1 MVILKPAKSRKVTSP
16 KNFQLTDNGFVDLQ
30 AILDIEDPNDST
42 MYPQNHPL
50 TMEVEKMRKKWEEII
65 QKYRREVFEV
75 EAVSETPTKKSNK
88 APSKKAQKNTK
99 TTPLQTID
107 WVQML
112 PIWVVK
118 KIFNYVDL
126 KTLQFLKKV
135 NPYWAY
141 VCDSVIKDRQART
154 LLDQTIEKLSSKV
167 DPEVLKQSLDNN
179 KTKQL
184 KTVDHPREKRLK
196 GLLNRGAVLPSL
208 RPKVKKSQQVRWA
221 MINMLSKG
229 TDIVDPIDKVVPL
242 PRLIKEDLLL
252 YKKYPCL
259 LKDVNVAL
267 DVEESVKRQD
277 TLSYTLTQPLSDA
290 FSVSESDLIGW

>member
-1 MVILKPAKSRKVTSP
+1 
-16 KNFQLTDNGFVDLQ
+16 
-30 AILDIEDPNDST
+30 
-42 MYPQNHPL
+42 MYPQEHPL
-50 TMEVEKMRKKWEEII
+50 TLEVEKMRKKWEEII

-75 EAVSETPTKKSNK
+75 KADPETPTKKPKK
-88 APSKKAQKNTK
+88 APSKKAKKNTK
-99 TTPLQTID
+99 ATTSQAMD

-112 PIWVVK
+112 PIWIVK
-118 KIFNYVDL
+118 KIFNYLDL
-126 KTLQFLKKV
+126 KTLQSLKKV

-154 LLDQTIEKLSSKV
+154 LLDQTIEKFSSKV
-167 DPEVLKQSLDNN
+167 DPEVLKQCLDNS
-179 KTKQL
+179 KTNRL

-221 MINMLSKG
+221 MVNTLSKG
-229 TDIVDPIDKVVPL
+229 TDIVDPIDKVIPL

-277 TLSYTLTQPLSDA
+277 TLSYTLTQLLSDA
-290 FSVSESDLIGW
+290 FSVSESDLADW